1 MKWQVSLN
9 NNSFDRAG
17 ITKDCKEAVCEYIWN
32 GFEAGATRVTVS
44 LQGSPLTEAMSLV
57 IADNGTGIPFESLNE
72 TFGAFLS
79 STKNDLSIRIKSQ
92 ANKGKGR
99 FSYLSFSSSAEWR
112 TLYNSDGEL
121 RSYVINTDS
130 TDRSKFDTT
139 ELNTEK
145 STDETGT
152 SVIFPILDAA
162 IVDQLSYENMRQK
175 LLEEFA
181 WYLYL
186 NKEKNASLLYMGIPL
201 EYAQYINTDL
211 SNAVSRIID
220 ANHFKIDL
228 IVWNSSV
235 SNSSKIYYLS
245 ENGEI
250 IATENTSFNKN
261 KVNFYHA
268 VFVSSKFFKP
278 DMFFPPEEE
287 NDQFEFE
294 TQSEQRTVIR
304 KLRKDISSF
313 VSETLKAFLVRQAD
327 ERLAEMQK
335 RGNYPYFSD
344 DDYGQLRKKDFE
356 NVTRELY
363 CVEPRIFYRLNDT
376 QEKSLLGFLN
386 LLLSSEERENVLQ
399 IIEQV
404 VNLTSEQRKSFAEI
418 LKRTK
423 LQYIVEAISIIEKR
437 VAVVT
442 ELKKMVF
449 DYTCFVNER
458 DHIQKLI
465 EQHFWLFGEQYNML
479 TADKNMRTSLQEF
492 ESITKPN
499 IYYESQSVTTE
510 NGDLQRIDIFLYT
523 QRIQEN
529 SCSEML
535 IIELKAPHVRLT
547 LDVFNQISRYAH
559 TIRKEPRFLSGN
571 RVWKFFAIC
580 SKIDDDVKTKYKNFE
595 QYGKKGLA
603 DIIENFELY
612 ALSWDDVFQSF
623 EARHSFLL
631 DRLKLD
637 YSQVSKELGFSNTT
651 PQSKTD
657 VTALT
662 QKLIALKA
670 K

>member
-17 ITKDCKEAVCEYIWN
+17 ITKDSKEAVCEYIWN
-32 GFEAGATRVTVS
+32 GFEAGATEVKVS
-44 LQGSPLTEAMSLV
+44 LQGSPLTEAMSLI

-79 STKNDLSIRIKSQ
+79 STKNNSSIRIKSQ
-92 ANKGKGR
+92 INKGKGR
-99 FSYLSFSSSAEWR
+99 FSYLSLSPSAEWR
-112 TLYNSDGEL
+112 TVYNSDGEL
-121 RSYVINTDS
+121 KSYVIKTDS
-130 TDRSKFDTT
+130 ADRSKFDTT
-139 ELNTEK
+139 DLKTEK
-145 STDETGT
+145 NTDETGT
-152 SVIFPILDAA
+152 SVILPILDAA
-162 IVDQLSYENMRQK
+162 VMDQLSYERIKPK

-186 NKEKNASLLYMGIPL
+186 NKEKNASIVYMGVPL
-201 EYAQYINTDL
+201 ECAQYINSDL
-211 SNAVSRIID
+211 SNTITKVID
-220 ANHFKIDL
+220 GNSFKIDL
-228 IVWNSSV
+228 IVWNSGV

-268 VFVSSKFFKP
+268 VFVSSKFFHP

-287 NDQFEFE
+287 GDQIEIE

-304 KLRKDISSF
+304 KLRKNISSL
-313 VSETLKAFLVRQAD
+313 VLETLKAFLLKQAD
-327 ERLAEMQK
+327 KHLAEMEK
-335 RGNYPYFSD
+335 RGNYPSFPD

-356 NVTRELY
+356 AVTRELY

-404 VNLTSEQRKSFAEI
+404 VNLTAEQRKSFAEI

-423 LQYIVEAISIIEKR
+423 LQNIVEAISIIEKR
-437 VAVVT
+437 IAVVS
-442 ELKKMVF
+442 ELKKIVF
-449 DYTCFVNER
+449 DYTSFANER

-492 ESITKPN
+492 ESITKLN
-499 IYYESQSVTTE
+499 GNSDSKSVIIES
-510 NGDLQRIDIFLYT
+510 GALQRIDIFLYT

-535 IIELKAPHVRLT
+535 IIELKAPHVMLT
-547 LDVFNQISRYAH
+547 LEVFNQIVRYAH
-559 TIRKEPRFLSGN
+559 TIRKEPRFLSSN

-580 SKIDDDVKTKYKNFE
+580 SKIDDDVKVKYKNFE

-637 YSQVSKELGFSNTT
+637 YSQVTKELGICNTT

-662 QKLIALKA
+662 QELITIKA